1 MSAVVSRAC
10 PVAEASI
17 DAAVLADALDGL
29 EAGVCLVDAHARLL
43 HVNKTGWAI
52 IEAGDVLQEIRGRLT
67 ACDLAANHLL
77 QHALS
82 AIVRQDTR
90 GCIGASA
97 IPLTGLDGAR
107 YVVHVRPLAEPGRN
121 PRQASRAAAALFI
134 RRAELTLPPRSEV
147 LARAFKLTPS
157 ELRVMLSIVEL
168 GGVPDVAAALGVAE
182 TTVRTHVRRLFEK
195 TGTARQADFVKLV
208 AAYASP
214 LRDDEVSR

>member
-10 PVAEASI
+10 PAAEASI

-43 HVNKTGWAI
+43 HVNKTGRAI

-67 ACDLAANHLL
+67 ACDLAANQSL
-77 QHALS
+77 QYALS
-82 AIVRQDTR
+82 ATARP
-90 GCIGASA
+90 GGGGAAA
-97 IPLTGLDGAR
+97 IPLTGLDGIR
-107 YVVHVRPLAEPGRN
+107 YVVFVRRFTGPGRN
-121 PRQASRAAAALFI
+121 PVAAWRAAAALFI
-134 RRAELTLPPRSEV
+134 RRAELTVPPRGDV
-147 LARAFKLTPS
+147 IARAFRLTPS

-214 LRDDEVSR
+214 LCDDEASR